1 MGLPWRVRVKDS
13 GSLVKKLGF
22 KVYEGF
28 RFMAED
34 FRMKSSCFGA
44 ESSWL
49 EVRGLKRS
57 KGSNLNSRGSGY
69 ASGEKNRVWG

>member
-49 EVRGLKRS
+49 EVRSLKR
-57 KGSNLNSRGSGY
+57 
-69 ASGEKNRVWG
+69 RVQILIPGIQAMLLAKKQGLG

>member
-49 EVRGLKRS
+49 EVRSLKR
-57 KGSNLNSRGSGY
+57 
-69 ASGEKNRVWG
+69 RVQILIPGVQVMLLAKKQGLG